1 MFSPLDWS
9 AKQAV
14 GALLLGALIVWVSYN
29 VQQAVYNIFFHPLA
43 RFPGPRAAAATKLWK
58 AYIECIKQE
67 SFCHKLEKLHA
78 QYGDVV
84 RVGPDELHFAN
95 PQAYHDIYN
104 SKNKWDKEWF
114 LYHSFNED
122 RSSFGFVTYA
132 EAKERKDVLSRTFSP
147 KAIEQ
152 SQGLVIEKVD
162 ALCAAFERQS
172 KANKPCDLFY
182 AFRCMSMDVITYL
195 CFGASVDAIEAP
207 DFKAPIIEAMDAS
220 LPVFVRFKHAE
231 WYKNMIMNCPPNISR
246 VVSPETAGLVDLQQ
260 ILKKQISNLTENPEN
275 LAHLPHQMTIYHRLL
290 DKEVYRSNTVPSPGS
305 LYEEAQALMFGGG
318 DTTGNTLMLGTFHLL
333 KQPETMAKLKA
344 ELKEAW
350 PRLSDAPPELREL
363 ERLPYL
369 NAVAKEA
376 LRMSS
381 GVISGLLRVVPAG
394 GAKICETFVPEGTI
408 VSIGSTFVHF
418 NPKIFPNPHE
428 WRPERWLE
436 NPDLD
441 DWLVTFSRG
450 PRMCLGINLAWAEL
464 RLCFTYVFR
473 KFDMKL
479 EEPAPKELPFRETFL
494 PYYYGQHAKAFMT
507 PVAA

>member
-1 MFSPLDWS
+1 MIYPASSNNSTSLTEP
-9 AKQAV
+9 Q
-14 GALLLGALIVWVSYN
+14 
-29 VQQAVYNIFFHPLA
+29 
-43 RFPGPRAAAATKLWK
+43 
-58 AYIECIKQE
+58 
-67 SFCHKLEKLHA
+67 
-78 QYGDVV
+78 
-84 RVGPDELHFAN
+84 LHFAN

-152 SQGLVIEKVD
+152 SQGLIIEKVD

-195 CFGASVDAIEAP
+195 CFGASVNAIEAP

-290 DKEVYRSNTVPSPGS
+290 DKEAYRSNTVPSPGS

-394 GAKICETFVPEGTI
+394 GAKICETFVPEG
-408 VSIGSTFVHF
+408 VRS
-418 NPKIFPNPHE
+418 P
-428 WRPERWLE
+428 
-436 NPDLD
+436 
-441 DWLVTFSRG
+441 
-450 PRMCLGINLAWAEL
+450 LAPLKNRSA
-464 RLCFTYVFR
+464 
-473 KFDMKL
+473 
-479 EEPAPKELPFRETFL
+479 
-494 PYYYGQHAKAFMT
+494 
-507 PVAA
+507 